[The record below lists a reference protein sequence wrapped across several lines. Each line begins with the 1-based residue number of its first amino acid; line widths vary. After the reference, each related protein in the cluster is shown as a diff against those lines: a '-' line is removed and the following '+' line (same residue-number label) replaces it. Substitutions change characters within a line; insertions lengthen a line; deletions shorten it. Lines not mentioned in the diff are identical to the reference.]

1 MNELLDALGLRHEV
15 LRRLTGLAIWAFFA
29 VSMVV
34 FAAAQAVAERAAG
47 ISGAGTVVLVIAVWI
62 GWTYW
67 HSVLFGRHRQK
78 YVARLSTP
86 YRRAFVVD
94 LIPGLT
100 ISFSQMLRPAL
111 NGANLRDRDALLRL
125 PDDGATLA
133 RWAAGG
139 LLLLLAFVL
148 FESAWLTL
156 GTARVGFVPEF
167 VQPETFTPLRKGP
180 YGHVRHPLFWSGII
194 FSAALALLCN
204 TGVAAAVAVVNGIYG
219 VVYNMLEDRRLQ
231 QVFGD
236 RYATYARGLPHI
248 VPVRPRAG
256 K

>member
-1 MNELLDALGLRHEV
+1 MNELLDALGLRHYL
-15 LRRLTGLAIWAFFA
+15 LRRVTGLAIWAFFGGAMLVLAA
-29 VSMVV
+29 V
-34 FAAAQAVAERAAG
+34 QALLEQAAG
-47 ISGAGTVVLVIAVWI
+47 VSGTGTVVIVAAVWAA
-62 GWTYW
+62 WSYW

-78 YVARLSTP
+78 YVACLSTP

-111 NGANLRDRDALLRL
+111 NGANLRDH
-125 PDDGATLA
+125 ATLLQLPHGGAALA
-133 RWAAGG
+133 RFGAGG
-139 LLLLLAFVL
+139 LLLLVAFVL

-167 VQPETFTPLRKGP
+167 VEPESFTPLRKGP

-194 FSAALALLCN
+194 FSAALALFCN
-204 TGVAAAVAVVNGIYG
+204 TGVAVAVAVVNGIYG

-231 QVFGD
+231 LVFGE
-236 RYATYARGLPHI
+236 RYGSYARGLPHI
-248 VPVRPRAG
+248 VPIRPRAG